1 MSVGSFFRKPKGKRR
16 YMNSKT
22 RLITMAS
29 LLISSVLGGL
39 IGEYLDAEM
48 GFFIGIMGTYVLL
61 SVLLIFAGKIR
72 FTRNG

>member
-1 MSVGSFFRKPKGKRR
+1 
-16 YMNSKT
+16 
-22 RLITMAS
+22 MAS
-29 LLISSVLGGL
+29 LLILSVLGGL
-39 IGEYLDAEM
+39 IGECLDAEM